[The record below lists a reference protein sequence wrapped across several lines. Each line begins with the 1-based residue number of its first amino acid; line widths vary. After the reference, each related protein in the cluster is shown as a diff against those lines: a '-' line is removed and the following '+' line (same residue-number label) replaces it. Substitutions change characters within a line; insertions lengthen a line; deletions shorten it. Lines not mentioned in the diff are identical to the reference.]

1 MTAAELFADLLASG
15 IDLQCT
21 ADGESLSVPAN
32 ALTSEQ
38 RALVVLHKSELIG
51 LVKQLRRVTVQ
62 LHQVAMHVCD
72 HWNDSPS
79 AREQMRQDCLSTPPH
94 LRADLLAH
102 LQQAYPA
109 YVLGQSNTKH

>member
-72 HWNDSPS
+72 HWNDSPA
-79 AREQMRQDCLSTPPH
+79 ARE
-94 LRADLLAH
+94 
-102 LQQAYPA
+102 
-109 YVLGQSNTKH
+109 